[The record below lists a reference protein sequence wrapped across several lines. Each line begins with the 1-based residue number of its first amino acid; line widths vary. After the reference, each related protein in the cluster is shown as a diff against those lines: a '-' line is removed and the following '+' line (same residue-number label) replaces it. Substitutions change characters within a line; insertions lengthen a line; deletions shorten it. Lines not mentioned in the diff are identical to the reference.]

1 MSNQGNSDLKTCI
14 FVVMMVIETIFP
26 LLVFLGIMVLIS
38 RGAFFKSSP
47 FSSNSLQLAFCIKSL
62 AGLVVFY
69 LYSEY
74 YPVRSEADT
83 FKYFDDSYY
92 MAKAFWEH
100 PADYF
105 QMLLGIDCN
114 TEYFNTNYFNH
125 MSNWVRSYDNGL
137 FNDNRLII
145 RLNALFRIFSSGN
158 YHVHSLCFNLIA
170 FIGSLQLAKVFY
182 AVSKSKLKSYLVV
195 FLIPSVVFWSSGVFK
210 ESILIYGLGT
220 FLFYF
225 YQFSIG
231 NRSRTGIFFLLFSS
245 GVLVVMKL
253 YIFAAFLPVCI
264 AFYFTRNRK
273 KIFLSYVLL
282 FTLFLAF
289 GLVLDALVPRYS
301 FIHLIVDKQR
311 DFINLSKFFEVN
323 SAFQMEYLQPTL
335 FSLLTAAPEAL
346 LNVFTKPWLSEV
358 NSFLFIPPLIENLF
372 VISLAIFCLIWRKK
386 ISDKQLK
393 FVFLCFSFT
402 LTVYIVIG
410 LTTPITGA
418 LVRYKIPALP
428 FLWMALLILI
438 NTQKFPKGLK
448 NHKTYQWVNSFL

>member
-100 PADYF
+100 PVDYF

-182 AVSKSKLKSYLVV
+182 AVSRSKLKSYLVV

-282 FTLFLAF
+282 FTLFLAI

-335 FSLLTAAPEAL
+335 FSLLTVAPEAL

-402 LTVYIVIG
+402 LIVYLVIG

-438 NTQKFPKGLK
+438 DTQKFPKGLK

>member
-47 FSSNSLQLAFCIKSL
+47 FSSYSLQLAFCIKSL

-100 PADYF
+100 PVDYF

-231 NRSRTGIFFLLFSS
+231 NRSRAGIFFLLFSS

-358 NSFLFIPPLIENLF
+358 NSFLFVPPLIENLF

-402 LTVYIVIG
+402 LIVYLVIG

>member
-100 PADYF
+100 PVDYF

-182 AVSKSKLKSYLVV
+182 AVSRSKLKSYLVV

-358 NSFLFIPPLIENLF
+358 NSFLFVPPLIENLF